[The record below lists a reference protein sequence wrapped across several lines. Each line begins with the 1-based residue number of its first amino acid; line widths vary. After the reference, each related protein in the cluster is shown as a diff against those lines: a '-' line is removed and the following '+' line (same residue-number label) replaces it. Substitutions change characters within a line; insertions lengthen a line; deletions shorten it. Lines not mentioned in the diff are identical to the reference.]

1 MIDVQEGSDRQFV
14 TGAEKSQIAK
24 VEGLET
30 TVGNAESGLVK
41 GVADNKKA
49 IADEATARSQADTAL
64 SNAIGQKV
72 DKVDGKELI
81 DTTKIQKLDGIEA
94 GAQVNVIEKI
104 SVNGVD
110 VSIDENKRAI
120 ISGLA
125 TSSDLGLL
133 QGRVATIE
141 GKDLVDTAQ
150 IKKSEGIAAGAQ
162 VNGIEKISVN
172 GVDVTIDENKKA
184 IISDLATASNLS
196 LLQGRVYTIE
206 GKEAD

>member
-14 TGAEKSQIAK
+14 TAAEKSQIAK
-24 VEGLET
+24 VAGLET
-30 TVGNAESGLVK
+30 AVGDANSGLVK

-49 IADEATARSQADTAL
+49 IADEAAARAEADTAL

-81 DTTKIQKLDGIEA
+81 DTTKIQKLDKIEA

-110 VSIDENKRAI
+110 VTVDENKKIAI
-120 ISGLA
+120 DGLA
-125 TSSDLGLL
+125 TTSELGLL

-141 GKDLVDTAQ
+141 GK
-150 IKKSEGIAAGAQ
+150 EAG
-162 VNGIEKISVN
+162 
-172 GVDVTIDENKKA
+172 
-184 IISDLATASNLS
+184 
-196 LLQGRVYTIE
+196 
-206 GKEAD
+206 

>member
-14 TGAEKSQIAK
+14 TKDEKSQIAK
-24 VEGLET
+24 IAGLET

-49 IADEATARSQADTAL
+49 IADEATARAEADTAL

-72 DKVDGKELI
+72 DKVDGKDLI
-81 DTTKIQKLDGIEA
+81 ETSKIQKLDGIET
-94 GAQVNVIEKI
+94 GAQANVIEKI

-125 TSSDLGLL
+125 TESNLNLL
-133 QGRVATIE
+133 QGRV
-141 GKDLVDTAQ
+141 
-150 IKKSEGIAAGAQ
+150 S
-162 VNGIEKISVN
+162 
-172 GVDVTIDENKKA
+172 
-184 IISDLATASNLS
+184 
-196 LLQGRVYTIE
+196 TIE
-206 GKEAD
+206 GKEAG

>member
-14 TGAEKSQIAK
+14 TKNEKSQIAK
-24 VEGLET
+24 VAELET

-49 IADEATARSQADTAL
+49 IADEVKARAEADTAL

-72 DKVDGKELI
+72 DKVEGKDLV
-81 DTTKIQKLDGIEA
+81 DTAQITKLEGIAA
-94 GAQVNVIEKI
+94 GAQANVIEKI

-120 ISGLA
+120 ISDLA
-125 TSSDLGLL
+125 TASNLNLL

-141 GKDLVDTAQ
+141 GK
-150 IKKSEGIAAGAQ
+150 EAG
-162 VNGIEKISVN
+162 
-172 GVDVTIDENKKA
+172 
-184 IISDLATASNLS
+184 
-196 LLQGRVYTIE
+196 
-206 GKEAD
+206 